1 MAAETTASGGW
12 GLGRRPALLDLCA
25 VAHWLLVR
33 GRGDR
38 RLDPEVRAEELRAHS
53 STRRPSVQRGD
64 TAVLYAAGWQAI
76 FALVE
81 VVGHPENDPERVR
94 WQWRFAIRPTLALAD
109 LRDAP
114 PVQAAGVLPRSLGRH
129 SYVRLS
135 AEQFA
140 QAAEALEAAASG
152 RW

>member
-1 MAAETTASGGW
+1 M
-12 GLGRRPALLDLCA
+12 P

-38 RLDPEVRAEELRAHS
+38 RLEPDVRDDELRAHA

-64 TAVLYAAGWQAI
+64 SAVLYAAGWQVI
-76 FALVE
+76 FALVD
-81 VVGHPENDPERVR
+81 VVGHPENDPARVR

-114 PVQAAGVLPRSLGRH
+114 PVEAAGVFPRSLGRH

-135 AEQFA
+135 REQFA
-140 QAAEALEAAASG
+140 LAAEALEAAAAG
-152 RW
+152 PVTGPRPTLLARARPEG